1 MISDD
6 QVRCAPKNKT
16 TIHWLKPSTINGSF
30 EKLLIVPI
38 SSTKYLAVE
47 SIRPYGYSFKIPK
60 CQLGALVYVISNWG
74 TNKEKTIQ
82 IPTKTKKDSCLHNI
96 YKMQQWKPIH
106 LEINYAIKTG
116 IFLFL
121 PQEISYPTFFKLSD
135 VILGW
140 STILAMYET
149 ISFHSVFN
157 PFT

>member
-82 IPTKTKKDSCLHNI
+82 IPTKTKKDYCFNATESELGALVKGN
-96 YKMQQWKPIH
+96 
-106 LEINYAIKTG
+106 T
-116 IFLFL
+116 
-121 PQEISYPTFFKLSD
+121 ISYEGVSISILESGEFGD
-135 VILGW
+135 VVQVEP
-140 STILAMYET
+140 A
-149 ISFHSVFN
+149 V
-157 PFT
+157 